1 MSVGKRSP
9 AVRAISRPR
18 VRDIAW
24 AAGFYEGE
32 GSCCYANHS
41 TRISVGQ
48 VNREPLDRMAALFG
62 GHVFRLN
69 AVRSGYD
76 KRYISRGAW
85 RWLACGAR
93 ARGILLTLYGMLS
106 DKRREQIRK
115 TLDATEI
122 KVMRPS

>member
-1 MSVGKRSP
+1 
-9 AVRAISRPR
+9 
-18 VRDIAW
+18 
-24 AAGFYEGE
+24 
-32 GSCCYANHS
+32 
-41 TRISVGQ
+41 
-48 VNREPLDRMAALFG
+48 MAALFG